1 MKNQCTSEKQLF
13 VCGHCVSATG
23 LLTLDGIVAWTT
35 VEGSMM
41 KELFLE
47 FLEHVVVRVS
57 FTILQDLSISE
68 MHYSASILHPLS
80 RPL

>member
-1 MKNQCTSEKQLF
+1 MKNKCTSKKQPF

-23 LLTLDGIVAWTT
+23 LLTLNGIVAWTT

-57 FTILQDLSISE
+57 FTLLRGLSISE
-68 MHYSASILHPLS
+68 MHYPASTLHPLS